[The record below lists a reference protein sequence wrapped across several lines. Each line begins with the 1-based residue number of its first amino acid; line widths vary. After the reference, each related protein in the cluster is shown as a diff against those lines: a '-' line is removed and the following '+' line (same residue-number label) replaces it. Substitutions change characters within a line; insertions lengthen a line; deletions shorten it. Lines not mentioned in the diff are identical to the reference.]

1 MVVLILLGEL
11 KIRILRRRRN
21 NLMDHILIIVL
32 VKKMDVERVIVSA
45 FIKVKAVILQNANA
59 KIVKIRMIM
68 QTL

>member
-32 VKKMDVERVIVSA
+32 VKKMNVERVIVSA
-45 FIKVKAVILQNANA
+45 FIKVKSVILQNANA

-68 QTL
+68 QIL